1 MAETGPSGSCVL
13 ALGRSR
19 NGRNLMS
26 RTMRY
31 LTLILIGAALM
42 VAPELRMLGQGG
54 EGARAGGQN
63 GVPRAKLPE
72 APPVGFFGSYRVAAD
87 KMDPSKLPIIGAW
100 RINFD
105 KSDPSM
111 KAQGRFKET
120 GTAIYTAV
128 NGGIKNEVFLFYP
141 PKDDSYKTVFTDD
154 GREFWFKLDG
164 KNIYE
169 NPQGPNGLGQTVGMW
184 LIDRNTIFRERAT
197 KGVIDER
204 VLYRVSPDGKTLV
217 WTTFSSAGDSGHV
230 VWDRIELSRP

>member
-1 MAETGPSGSCVL
+1 MKKT
-13 ALGRSR
+13 
-19 NGRNLMS
+19 
-26 RTMRY
+26 TRY
-31 LTLILIGAALM
+31 LAFVSIGVALM
-42 VAPELRMLGQGG
+42 VASGLRMLGQGG
-54 EGARAGGQN
+54 ESAGEGGRGQN
-63 GVPRAKLPE
+63 AAPRAKFPE
-72 APPVGFFGSYRVAAD
+72 APPVGFFGSYRVGAD
-87 KMDPSKLPIIGAW
+87 KMDASKLPIIGAW

-105 KSDPSM
+105 RSDPSM

-217 WTTFSSAGDSGHV
+217 WTTFNSGGDSGHV
-230 VWDRIELSRP
+230 VWDRIELSRR